1 MARDLG
7 PRIQEARRAGKT
19 YDAIA
24 AEFAGEGRPTLRGK
38 RWHGVTVTKLL
49 RFAERARIAPRMPTI
64 DLRRGRKERPSAALG
79 SACGRV

>member
-7 PRIQEARRAGKT
+7 PRIQEARRAGKS

-24 AEFAGEGRPTLRGK
+24 AQFSREAIPTLRGK

-49 RFAERARIAPRMPTI
+49 RFAERARLAPRMPTI
-64 DLRRGRKERPSAALG
+64 DLRRRRIEDLTPRAESDRGRR
-79 SACGRV
+79 